1 MNINGKLL
9 SLNSINII
17 TLNCCILFL
26 WTPGRKAV
34 ALVTAN
40 RDPKYITVG
49 WMVRGKDDRHIQ
61 QHTYLTYNLIPVVH
75 FMMCG

>member
-1 MNINGKLL
+1 MNCG
-9 SLNSINII
+9 
-17 TLNCCILFL
+17 ILFL

-49 WMVRGKDDRHIQ
+49 WMVRGKDDIFNNMHI
-61 QHTYLTYNLIPVVH
+61 
-75 FMMCG
+75 